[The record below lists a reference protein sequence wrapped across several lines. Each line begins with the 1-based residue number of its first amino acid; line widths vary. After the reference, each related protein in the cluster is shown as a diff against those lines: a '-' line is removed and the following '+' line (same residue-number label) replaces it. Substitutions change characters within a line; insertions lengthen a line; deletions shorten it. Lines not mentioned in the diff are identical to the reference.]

1 MSKVAFRHVL
11 PLLWALLLFA
21 CPAGAQ
27 QASSEP
33 LKELKAVWKAE
44 KLDEEAL
51 ISGAWLVGVHAIAP
65 VEQNK
70 PVLSAFI
77 PGGWANHKICA
88 RTTSRDG
95 LYSSL
100 FQYDVP
106 ADWSGGPARLQYPSN
121 FPERTGVIDL
131 NTSGVIIHK
140 GGCDRTPGEFL
151 PAHWNMSS
159 QPQLNT
165 DGSRTIVF
173 NLNAGRSDRIVGQV
187 AIGGGL
193 YPLNCS
199 KIPAGGTS
207 FNFTCKLLLP
217 GSVHGDADMTIVRYR
232 SGRAARPRTAKV
244 NIPEATRR

>member
-1 MSKVAFRHVL
+1 MSKVAFRQIF
-11 PLLWALLLFA
+11 LLLGASLLAA
-21 CPAGAQ
+21 CPAHAQ

-70 PVLSAFI
+70 PILSAFI
-77 PGGWANHKICA
+77 PKGWSNLKICA

-106 ADWSGGPARLQYPSN
+106 GDWNGGPALLQYPSD

-131 NTSGVIIHK
+131 KTSGVIIHK

-165 DGSRTIVF
+165 DGSRKIVF

-187 AIGGGL
+187 AIGGVL
-193 YPLNCS
+193 FPLNCAR
-199 KIPAGGTS
+199 IPAGGTS
-207 FNFTCKLLLP
+207 FNFTCELLLP
-217 GSVHGDADMTIVRYR
+217 GAVHGDAKMKIVRYR
-232 SGRAARPRTAKV
+232 SGRAARPRTATI
-244 NIPEATRR
+244 NIPDATRY